1 MRKHAATAV
10 LSLLGV
16 LVVSAATPASA
27 QTIEEKAEICSACHG
42 EKGIPQEKTTPII
55 WGQHVGYTYLTLR
68 DYKSGAR
75 KNEVMQAI
83 VEGLEREDFLALAEY
98 FAKKPWPRNS
108 QPSASKDAAHK
119 AEMAN
124 IAVNCTGC
132 HQASYIGE
140 GTQPRLAGQQR
151 EYLATS
157 MEEFRS
163 GVRTNNPGMT
173 TLMKATPE
181 DAIAPLADY
190 LAGLR

>member
-1 MRKHAATAV
+1 MRKYGSSAVIAFAAILCV
-10 LSLLGV
+10 
-16 LVVSAATPASA
+16 AAPVSA
-27 QTIEEKAEICSACHG
+27 QTIEEKAEVCTACHG
-42 EKGIPQEKTTPII
+42 DKGIPQQKEIPII

-75 KNEVMQAI
+75 KNDVMQSI

-98 FAKKPWPRNS
+98 FAKKPWPRND
-108 QPSASKDAAHK
+108 QPAANSAAVHK
-119 AEMAN
+119 AETAN

-132 HQASYIGE
+132 HQAAYVGE
-140 GTQPRLAGQQR
+140 GTQPRLAGQNR

-157 MEEFRS
+157 MLEFRN

-173 TLMKATPE
+173 TLMKATSEE
-181 DAIAPLADY
+181 DINALADY